1 MQERMQYAL
10 NYSGTRFLSTEIQ
23 NYSKLVNQSVLNSP
37 HKPLALLEWKLQ
49 YTLKDP
55 LDECT
60 VYVLV
65 LALTTIK
72 AYSQKMSKNAPET

>member
-23 NYSKLVNQSVLNSP
+23 NYSKLVNQSVLDSP
-37 HKPLALLEWKLQ
+37 HKPLALEWKLQ
-49 YTLKDP
+49 YTLKNP

-60 VYVLV
+60 FYVLV

-72 AYSQKMSKNAPET
+72 AYNQKMSKNATET

>member
-10 NYSGTRFLSTEIQ
+10 NYFGTRFLSTEIQ
-23 NYSKLVNQSVLNSP
+23 NYSKGVNQSVLNSP
-37 HKPLALLEWKLQ
+37 QKPLALEWKLQ

-55 LDECT
+55 LDECAF
-60 VYVLV
+60 YVLV

-72 AYSQKMSKNAPET
+72 AYNQKMSKNAPET